1 MCLSCYLPVCLT
13 CMPLTSILLIMGV
26 GTLATGIAANYARKG
41 PSRKVRFCSQTTCGP
56 GPPGPGPCCV
66 PCEPPK
72 PPACP
77 QCTAGRP
84 VKIMIYRSPS
94 GHTCQKSILKR
105 PRDQNCYR
113 AYQSCQP
120 CQNQGCGC

>member
-1 MCLSCYLPVCLT
+1 
-13 CMPLTSILLIMGV
+13 MGV